1 MTYFG
6 KLLIFLNLIFSVVTG
21 ALIVFVFTTRANWVG
36 AYNDAKAKAEQ
47 AEKAYKSELTSH
59 QNDLKQRDS
68 TVTALN
74 SQLSALQGQ
83 LDAAREE
90 TARARQQAAEIEKN
104 NLAANTAQ
112 GKVQAELNQIKGER
126 EAIIKEKEQLR
137 QMIVKI
143 QKELDEWREKAVLAD
158 LQAKNLQ
165 QKNER
170 LLREVETLTVR
181 VRELETSGT
190 VSAGTGGGGPGV
202 SITSPLPKSAPPGV
216 QGKVTDIGRTG
227 TGLAQI
233 DIGSDS
239 GLSVG
244 NVLTVFKGE
253 VFKGDLMLT
262 GVSAKAAVGKF
273 TPARRGATIAVGDSV
288 ITSFSGTPQ

>member
-104 NLAANTAQ
+104 NLAA
-112 GKVQAELNQIKGER
+112 
-126 EAIIKEKEQLR
+126 
-137 QMIVKI
+137 
-143 QKELDEWREKAVLAD
+143 
-158 LQAKNLQ
+158 
-165 QKNER
+165 
-170 LLREVETLTVR
+170 
-181 VRELETSGT
+181 
-190 VSAGTGGGGPGV
+190 
-202 SITSPLPKSAPPGV
+202 
-216 QGKVTDIGRTG
+216 
-227 TGLAQI
+227 
-233 DIGSDS
+233 
-239 GLSVG
+239 
-244 NVLTVFKGE
+244 
-253 VFKGDLMLT
+253 
-262 GVSAKAAVGKF
+262 
-273 TPARRGATIAVGDSV
+273 
-288 ITSFSGTPQ
+288 